1 MSNNKSKE
9 IFSANLEKLMRSRDV
24 DRNKLCSDLGLKYTT
39 VRDWLKGITYPRIG
53 KIELLADYF
62 GVNKSDLIEDKTQD
76 GKEEK
81 EVKIPTS
88 PLVQKI
94 TEKAVKLTAPRKQK
108 VLDFTENQ
116 LREQSN
122 KVISLEEDLFE
133 YKVYEKLSAGTGF
146 SYFNDGNYDTVFY
159 DKNLDHDFAS
169 WVFGDSMEPKYF
181 NGEVVLIKE
190 TGFDYDGAV
199 YAVDWDGQ
207 TYIKKVYK
215 EKDGLRLV
223 SINSKYKDK
232 FAPFDEDPRIIGKIV
247 GNFMPSE
254 N

>member
-9 IFSANLEKLMRSRDV
+9 IFSANLEKLMSSRDV

-62 GVNKSDLIEDKTQD
+62 GVNKSDLIEDKTQ
-76 GKEEK
+76 

-94 TEKAVKLTAPRKQK
+94 TEKVVNLSTPRKQK
-108 VLDFTENQ
+108 VLNYANEQ
-116 LREQSN
+116 LKEQNN
-122 KVISLEEDLFE
+122 KVIMIEEKLFE
-133 YKVYEKLSAGTGF
+133 YRVFEKLSAGTGF

-159 DKNLDHDFAS
+159 DKDLDHDFAS
-169 WVFGDSMEPKYF
+169 WVFGDSMEPKYM

-199 YAVDWDGQ
+199 YAVEWDGQ
-207 TYIKKVYK
+207 TYIKKVYR

-223 SINSKYKDK
+223 SINNKYKDK
-232 FAPFDEDPRIIGKIV
+232 FAPYDEDPRIIGKIV
-247 GNFMPSE
+247 GNFMPIE

>member
-9 IFSANLEKLMRSRDV
+9 IFSANLENLMSSRGI

-62 GVNKSDLIEDKTQD
+62 GINKSDLIEDKNQEI
-76 GKEEK
+76 KEL
-81 EVKIPTS
+81 KIPTS

-94 TEKAVKLTAPRKQK
+94 TEKVVKLTTPRKQK
-108 VLDFTENQ
+108 VLRYADEQ
-116 LREQSN
+116 LNEQSS
-122 KVISLEEDLFE
+122 KVITLEEHLFE
-133 YKVYEKLSAGTGF
+133 YKVYEKLSAGAGF
-146 SYFNDGNYDTVFY
+146 SYFNDGNFDTVFY
-159 DKNLDHDFAS
+159 DKDLDHDFAS
-169 WVFGDSMEPKYF
+169 WVFGDSMEPKYK

-199 YAVDWDGQ
+199 YAIDWDGQ
-207 TYIKKVYK
+207 TYIKKVYR
-215 EKDGLRLV
+215 EDDGLRLV
-223 SINSKYKDK
+223 SLNSKYKDK
-232 FAPFDEDPRIIGKIV
+232 FAPYDEDPRIIGKIV
-247 GNFMPSE
+247 GNFQPFE

>member
-9 IFSANLEKLMRSRDV
+9 IFSANLENLMSSRGI

-62 GVNKSDLIEDKTQD
+62 GVNKSDLIEDKTH
-76 GKEEK
+76 
-81 EVKIPTS
+81 EVNELKIPIS
-88 PLVQKI
+88 PLIHKI
-94 TEKAVKLTAPRKQK
+94 TEKVVKLSTPRKQK
-108 VLDFTENQ
+108 VLNYANEQ
-116 LREQSN
+116 LKEQNN
-122 KVISLEEDLFE
+122 KVIIIEEKLFE
-133 YKVYEKLSAGTGF
+133 YHVFEKLSAGTGF

-159 DKNLDHDFAS
+159 DKDLDHDFAS
-169 WVFGDSMEPKYF
+169 WVFGDSMEPKF
-181 NGEVVLIKE
+181 QNGEVVLIKE

-207 TYIKKVYK
+207 TYIKKVYR
-215 EKDGLRLV
+215 EPDGLRLV
-223 SINSKYKDK
+223 SLNPKYKDK
-232 FAPFDEDPRIIGKIV
+232 FAPFEEDPRIIGKIV
-247 GNFMPSE
+247 GNFMPIE

>member
-1 MSNNKSKE
+1 MNVGERIKQRRKDLKMSADELATSVGVSRST
-9 IFSANLEKLMRSRDV
+9 IFRYEKGDIEKVGPDVLKKIADKLNVSPADLMGWDDTPV
-24 DRNKLCSDLGLKYTT
+24 Q
-39 VRDWLKGITYPRIG
+39 
-53 KIELLADYF
+53 EL
-62 GVNKSDLIEDKTQD
+62 
-76 GKEEK
+76 
-81 EVKIPTS
+81 KIPTS

-122 KVISLEEDLFE
+122 KVISLEENLFE
-133 YKVYEKLSAGTGF
+133 FKVYEKLSAGTGF

-159 DKNLDHDFAS
+159 DKDLDHDFAS
-169 WVFGDSMEPKYF
+169 WVFGDSMEPKYM

-199 YAVDWDGQ
+199 YAVEWDGQ
-207 TYIKKVYK
+207 TYIKKVYR

-232 FAPFDEDPRIIGKIV
+232 FAPYDEDPRIIGKIV
-247 GNFMPSE
+247 GNFMPIE

>member
-9 IFSANLEKLMRSRDV
+9 IFSANLENLMSSKGI

-62 GVNKSDLIEDKTQD
+62 GVNKSDLIEDKTQ
-76 GKEEK
+76 
-81 EVKIPTS
+81 EVNELKIPTS
-88 PLVQKI
+88 PLIHKI
-94 TEKAVKLTAPRKQK
+94 TEKVVKLSTPRKQK
-108 VLDFTENQ
+108 VLNYANEQ
-116 LREQSN
+116 LKEQNN
-122 KVISLEEDLFE
+122 KVITIEEKLFE
-133 YKVYEKLSAGTGF
+133 YRVFEKLSAGTGF

-159 DKNLDHDFAS
+159 DKDLDHDFAS
-169 WVFGDSMEPKYF
+169 WVFGDSMEPKF
-181 NGEVVLIKE
+181 QNGEVVLIKE

-207 TYIKKVYK
+207 TYIKKVYR
-215 EKDGLRLV
+215 EPDGLRLV
-223 SINSKYKDK
+223 SLNPKYKDK
-232 FAPFDEDPRIIGKIV
+232 FAPFEEDPRIIGKIV
-247 GNFMPSE
+247 GNFIPSE

>member
-9 IFSANLEKLMRSRDV
+9 IFSANLENLMSSKGI

-62 GVNKSDLIEDKTQD
+62 GVNKSDLIEDKTQ
-76 GKEEK
+76 
-81 EVKIPTS
+81 EVNELKIPTS
-88 PLVQKI
+88 PLIHKI
-94 TEKAVKLTAPRKQK
+94 TEKVVKLSTPRKQK
-108 VLDFTENQ
+108 VLNYANEQ
-116 LREQSN
+116 LKEQNN
-122 KVISLEEDLFE
+122 KVITIEEKLFE
-133 YKVYEKLSAGTGF
+133 YRVFEKLSAGTGF

-159 DKNLDHDFAS
+159 DKDLDHDFAS
-169 WVFGDSMEPKYF
+169 WVFGDSMEPTF
-181 NGEVVLIKE
+181 QNGEVVLIKE

-207 TYIKKVYK
+207 TYIKKVYR
-215 EKDGLRLV
+215 EPDGLRLV
-223 SINSKYKDK
+223 SLNPKYKDK
-232 FAPFDEDPRIIGKIV
+232 FAPFEEDPRIIGKIV